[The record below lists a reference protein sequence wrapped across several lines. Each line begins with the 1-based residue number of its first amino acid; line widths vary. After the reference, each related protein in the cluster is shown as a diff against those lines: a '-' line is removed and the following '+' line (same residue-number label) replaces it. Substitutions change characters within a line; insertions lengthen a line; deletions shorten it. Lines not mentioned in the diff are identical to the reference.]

1 MELFKIDAETDKK
14 IISKLMDGKEE
25 SKSIIDDLENQLHNK
40 DNELEKKELNLEE
53 LSKEYRCLKTNYD
66 GNQKEKNII
75 YKMGLG
81 CFTISSVNFILY
93 TSILSFTT
101 LI

>member
-14 IISKLMDGKEE
+14 IISKIMDGQEE
-25 SKSIIDDLENQLHNK
+25 SKSIIDDLENQLHNN
-40 DNELEKKELNLEE
+40 DNELDKKEL
-53 LSKEYRCLKTNYD
+53 
-66 GNQKEKNII
+66 NII

-81 CFTISSVNFILY
+81 CFTINSVNFILY

>member
-14 IISKLMDGKEE
+14 IISKLMDGQEE
-25 SKSIIDDLENQLHNK
+25 SKSIIDDLENQLHNN
-40 DNELEKKELNLEE
+40 DNELDKKEL
-53 LSKEYRCLKTNYD
+53 
-66 GNQKEKNII
+66 NII

-81 CFTISSVNFILY
+81 CFTINSVNFILY